1 MARSLNKELL
11 EMMTTGKYKKV
22 IETVRN
28 DRSLSF
34 EIRDG
39 KGIIYYKKG
48 KVLTLAKDR
57 QEEISSGY
65 DKYGSGVPKLDL
77 QRPKKYFD
85 DCKTLIDNYA
95 KYMEFTMQQMIAS
108 QNVDE
113 NSEFLVI
120 DMEYQYE
127 QKDVPADERIDKTR
141 IDLVAIELATKAIV
155 LFELKQGCGALE
167 GRSGIEDHIKK
178 TQKHI
183 DTEDFCKKLR
193 RDIKAI
199 IGQKVQLGMLDEY
212 ANKCIEYI
220 DTAEIKMMFIF
231 VYSSPEERMSYDKM
245 IKDFKNN
252 GGSCPQTH
260 YFNMSYKLSKNSI
273 E

>member
-1 MARSLNKELL
+1 MARSLNNELL
-11 EMMTTGKYKKV
+11 EKMKTGEYKRV
-22 IETVRN
+22 IETVRK

-57 QEEISSGY
+57 QEISKGY
-65 DKYGSGVPKLDL
+65 DKYGSGVPELDL
-77 QRPKKYFD
+77 QNPKKYFE
-85 DCKTLIDNYA
+85 DCKTLVDNYA
-95 KYMEFTMQQMIAS
+95 KYREFTMQQLIAS

-113 NSEFLVI
+113 QSEFLVI

-127 QKDVPADERIDKTR
+127 QNDVPKDKRIDKTR
-141 IDLVAIELATKAIV
+141 IDLVAIEKASNAIV

-167 GRSGIEDHIKK
+167 GKSGIEDHIKK

-199 IGQKVQLGMLDEY
+199 IDQKVQLGMLDEY
-212 ANKCIEYI
+212 ANKYIEPI

-245 IKDFKNN
+245 IEEIKKK
-252 GGSCPQTH
+252 GGNCPQTH
-260 YFNMSYKLSKNSI
+260 YFNMSYRLTNKSI
-273 E
+273 K